1 MEGDPKTMSVAFLV
15 RRKKG
20 FKPTLTG
27 LFPRF
32 LQPSFSSGR
41 FNNGQPELMVS
52 HSSGAL
58 GISTPALTRSV
69 RPDSLVSMVSLGLG
83 F

>member
-1 MEGDPKTMSVAFLV
+1 MLPG
-15 RRKKG
+15 
-20 FKPTLTG
+20 
-27 LFPRF
+27 F
-32 LQPSFSSGR
+32 LQTSFSSGR

-69 RPDSLVSMVSLGLG
+69 RPDSLVSMVNDALTISAFPLSEEVSNDVRVLLSKVTRLL
-83 F
+83 